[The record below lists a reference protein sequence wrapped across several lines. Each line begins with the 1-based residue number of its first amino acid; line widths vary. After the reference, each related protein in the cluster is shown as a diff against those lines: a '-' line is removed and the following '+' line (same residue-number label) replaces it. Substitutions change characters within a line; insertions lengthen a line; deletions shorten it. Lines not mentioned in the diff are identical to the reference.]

1 MKTRIRVTWAT
12 ARAMSEEDL
21 AALEF
26 HGREP
31 VTSKYFEA
39 DLGPL
44 DESGLDDEPIL
55 ERLFEETNLYQ
66 GPLWDA
72 MQPLPEE
79 RTHTSISVGDYATID
94 DRMYRCASLGWDRTD
109 TFVPNLGFR
118 VPTPEEEQGID
129 SPCES

>member
-1 MKTRIRVTWAT
+1 MKTRIQVTWAT
-12 ARAMSEEDL
+12 ARALSEEDL
-21 AALEF
+21 SMLKF
-26 HGREP
+26 HKREP
-31 VTSKYFEA
+31 VTSKSFEV

-44 DESGLDDEPIL
+44 DEGGAGDEPIL
-55 ERLFEETNLYQ
+55 ERLFEETNLYG

-79 RTHTSISVGDYATID
+79 RTHTSISVGDYVTIE
-94 DRMYRCASLGWDRTD
+94 DRMYRCASLGWERTN

>member
-1 MKTRIRVTWAT
+1 MTTRIQVIWAT
-12 ARAMSEEDL
+12 ARAVSEEDL
-21 AALEF
+21 ALLKF

-31 VTSKYFEA
+31 VTSRSFEV

-44 DESGLDDEPIL
+44 DESGAQDKPIL
-55 ERLFEETNLYQ
+55 EHLFEETNLYR

-79 RTHTSISVGDYATID
+79 RTHTSLSVGDYVTID
-94 DRMYRCASLGWDRTD
+94 DRMYRCESVGWHRTD

-129 SPCES
+129 SPCGN

>member
-1 MKTRIRVTWAT
+1 MRTRIQVTWAT
-12 ARAMSEEDL
+12 AHALTEKDL
-21 AALEF
+21 DLLESL
-26 HGREP
+26 GREP
-31 VTSKYFEA
+31 VTSKSFEI
-39 DLGPL
+39 DLGLL

-79 RTHTSISVGDYATID
+79 RTHTSISVGDYVTVD
-94 DRMYRCASLGWDRTD
+94 DRMYRCASLGWERTN

-118 VPTPEEEQGID
+118 VPTPEEEQGLD